1 MINSLEIV
9 KIVCKSQCHVR
20 RLRKSAQQYRGKC
33 GKTNTNTISK
43 KFTYFKSLSLFFVA
57 HCGQFQLQ
65 IATVFQLNK
74 ILSYPFPLIIDYF
87 RISHSALCF
96 PPKFDISF
104 CFQMP

>member
-1 MINSLEIV
+1 MEKLIQTPLPKNLLT
-9 KIVCKSQCHVR
+9 
-20 RLRKSAQQYRGKC
+20 LRVFLC
-33 GKTNTNTISK
+33 
-43 KFTYFKSLSLFFVA
+43 FFVA